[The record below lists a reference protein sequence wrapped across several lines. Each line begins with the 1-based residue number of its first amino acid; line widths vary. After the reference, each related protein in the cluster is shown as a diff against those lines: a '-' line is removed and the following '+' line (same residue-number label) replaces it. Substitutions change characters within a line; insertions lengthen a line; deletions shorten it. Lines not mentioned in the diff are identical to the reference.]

1 MLEYLGKSSMS
12 CFNCELKSS
21 LFSMLDEVEL
31 GIIEKNRLSV
41 VFKAGETIR
50 KQGTQMTH
58 VLSVNSGM
66 AKLYLEGIENRNAIL
81 RIVKPTNFIG
91 GPGIYLDQMH
101 HYTVM
106 ALMESSVCFIDLN
119 AIKEVIRRNNHFAEE
134 FMKDFSRNTLNVY
147 NRLIYLT
154 QKQMPGRMAYS
165 LLYLFEDIFESDHFP
180 MLLTRQDL
188 ADLSAMSRDS
198 ALKILRSFQHDGIIQ
213 FDDKELKLLDHE
225 SLRKISRIG

>member
-1 MLEYLGKSSMS
+1 MLEYLEKSTMS
-12 CFNCELKSS
+12 CVKCSCKSALFCFLSHEELE
-21 LFSMLDEVEL
+21 MV
-31 GIIEKNRLSV
+31 EKNRLNV
-41 VFKAGETIR
+41 VFKPGETIR

-58 VLSVNSGM
+58 VISVNSGM

-81 RIVKPTNFIG
+81 RIVRPTNFIG

-106 ALMESSVCFIDLN
+106 AMMESSVCFIDLN
-119 AIKEVIRRNNHFAEE
+119 IIKEIIRRNSRFAEE
-134 FMKDFSRNTLNVY
+134 FMRDLSRNTLSVY

-154 QKQMPGRMAYS
+154 QKQMPGRMADS
-165 LLYLFEDIFESDHFP
+165 LLYLFEEIFESDHFP
-180 MLLTRQDL
+180 MLLNKQDL

-198 ALKILRSFQHDGIIQ
+198 AVKILRSFEHEGIIQ

-225 SLRKISRIG
+225 SLKRISRIG

>member
-106 ALMESSVCFIDLN
+106 ALMESTVCFIDLN

-154 QKQMPGRMAYS
+154 QKQMPGRMADS

>member
-1 MLEYLGKSSMS
+1 MLEYLDKPVRSCLNCSCKSTL
-12 CFNCELKSS
+12 FNLLNHEEL
-21 LFSMLDEVEL
+21 EL
-31 GIIEKNRLSV
+31 VEKNRLNV
-41 VFKAGETIR
+41 VFKPGETIR

-58 VLSVNSGM
+58 VISVNSGI

-81 RIVKPTNFIG
+81 RIVRPTNFIG

-119 AIKEVIRRNNHFAEE
+119 VFKEVIRRNNRFAEE

-154 QKQMPGRMAYS
+154 QKQMPGRMADS
-165 LLYLFEDIFESDHFP
+165 LLYLFEDIFCADHFP
-180 MLLTRQDL
+180 MLLSKQDL

-198 ALKILRSFQHDGIIQ
+198 AVKILRSFEHDGIIE
-213 FDDKELKLLDHE
+213 FNDKELRLLDRD
-225 SLRKISRIG
+225 SLRRISRIG

>member
-154 QKQMPGRMAYS
+154 QKQMPGRMADS